1 MARLRIGD
9 LLVRAGLIDELQ
21 LQSVL
26 AHQRQWGGRLGDIL
40 VEQGFLDEM
49 MLWRG
54 LSRQLSLPLV
64 SLAEWTLSK
73 EVLAALPYQLARQ
86 HTVFPTTLEG
96 QKLTLATSDPGDM
109 KALDELGFRTA
120 KSIRTVLAPPREI
133 DWAIERFY
141 RNVMAP
147 CPPPRMKSRAV
158 DVPVEEM
165 QVVHRG
171 GAGGPTL
178 GRTVSTPTLEIAAPR
193 QASPAPVPSAGP
205 LAQVKG
211 GSATSIAEDTLARS
225 NALLQ
230 FAFEICVHRG
240 LVARDALAARLAAR
254 ERDDVFASTGAPRRS

>member
-64 SLAEWTLSK
+64 SLADWTPVK
-73 EVLAALPYQLARQ
+73 EVLAALPYQLARS
-86 HTVFPTTLEG
+86 HTVFPMSLEG

-109 KALDELGFRTA
+109 KSLDELGFRTA

-141 RNVMAP
+141 RNVMSP
-147 CPPPRMKSRAV
+147 CPPPRVKSRAV
-158 DVPVEEM
+158 DMPVEEM

-171 GAGGPTL
+171 GAGGPSL
-178 GRTVSTPTLEIAAPR
+178 GRAVSTPSLEIAPTRPA
-193 QASPAPVPSAGP
+193 APAPAPAAGP

-225 NALLQ
+225 DALLA
-230 FAFEICVHRG
+230 FAVEICVHRG
-240 LVARDALAARLAAR
+240 LVSREDFAARLAAK
-254 ERDDVFASTGAPRRS
+254 ERDDVFSSPSAAHRS